1 MRVFMRAQR
10 SVAHRVQRRR
20 DAAQEL
26 DIHLMQTCSLE
37 ARVYRLS
44 EFIVN
49 AWCLDLLE
57 LFLRQVES
65 FLSVVDRE
73 RFGRRGFVAE
83 KGLKKIWIEDEVE
96 LAVQHGQRRDWV
108 LRIRIAGDVV
118 SAWKPVIEKVGDE
131 LNDSA
136 VICLV
141 TNDADNMTYP
151 WNCRFDCWRFTW
163 VETWG
168 QQVI

>member
-1 MRVFMRAQR
+1 MRVFMNAQC
-10 SVAHRVQRRR
+10 SIAHRIQRRR

-57 LFLRQVES
+57 LFLLQVEC

-83 KGLKKIWIEDEVE
+83 EGLKKIWIEDEVE
-96 LAVQHGQRRDWV
+96 LAIQHGQRRDWV
-108 LRIRIAGDVV
+108 LRVRITEDLV
-118 SAWKPVIEKVGDE
+118 SVCKSEIERRRTERFCRNLLGDE
-131 LNDSA
+131 R
-136 VICLV
+136 
-141 TNDADNMTYP
+141 
-151 WNCRFDCWRFTW
+151 CRQYDLSMELS
-163 VETWG
+163 V
-168 QQVI
+168 